1 MTEKLY
7 WNDPF
12 ALSFEATLLAI
23 ASHGGAPSLVLDRTL
38 FYPEGGGQLAD
49 RGALELGGRVLAVK
63 EVQIDDDGTVHHL
76 VEGPLEDLVVGGTV
90 SGRVDRDRRRDF
102 MSQHTGQ
109 HVLSRALI
117 EAAQAETVS
126 SRLGEVGATIDTPLA
141 SLDDSVLAR
150 AEDLVNDLVLEDVVV
165 RTHYPTPEEL
175 AAMPLRRAPKVATG
189 IRIIEVEGFDF
200 TPCGGTHVTRTGQIG
215 PVRITGV
222 ERYKGGTRVSFL
234 AGRRALSDARGKDAI
249 LRDLAKAFTC
259 GAAEV
264 PAAIGKLRADL
275 KARTDGFATA
285 RGELVQLLAESI
297 LAAHPVDPLGTRIFV
312 SREGD
317 DLPTLRALAGAL
329 ARRPD
334 VIAFVASR
342 DPSGDVLLVVERGSA
357 PASST
362 FDCGAWFKKAAA
374 SVGGR
379 GGGRPDRAEGRLPKT
394 ADLATLV
401 TM

>member
-12 ALSFEATLLAI
+12 ALDFEATVLGV
-23 ASHGGAPSLVLDRTL
+23 ASHLGAPSLVLDRTL
-38 FYPEGGGQLAD
+38 FYPEGGGQLGD
-49 RGALELGGRVLAVK
+49 RGVLSIGGREWAVRD
-63 EVQIDDDGTVHHL
+63 VQIDDDGTVHHV
-76 VEGPLEDLVVGGTV
+76 VEGDVAELSAGATV
-90 SGRVDRDRRRDF
+90 AGRVERNRRRDF

-117 EAAQAETVS
+117 EVAKADTVS
-126 SRLGEVGATIDTPLA
+126 SRLGEASSTIDTSIG
-141 SLDDSVLAR
+141 SLDEAVLAR
-150 AEDLVNDLVLEDVVV
+150 AEDLVNDLVLSDVPV

-175 AAMPLRRAPKVATG
+175 AAMPLRRAPKVTTG
-189 IRIIEVEGFDF
+189 IRVVEVEGFDF

-215 PVRITGV
+215 PIRITGV

-234 AGRRALSDARGKDAI
+234 AGRRALVDARGKDAI

-259 GAAEV
+259 GTAEV

-275 KARTDGFATA
+275 KARTDAFANA
-285 RGELVQLLAESI
+285 RGELVQLLSDRTLAE
-297 LAAHPVDPLGTRIFV
+297 HPADPAGTRIFV
-312 SREGD
+312 TREGD

-342 DPSGDVLLVVERGSA
+342 DPSGEVLLVVERGSA
-357 PASST
+357 AP
-362 FDCGAWFKKAAA
+362 FDCGAWFKKATA

-379 GGGRPDRAEGRLPKT
+379 GGGRPDRAEGRLP
-394 ADLATLV
+394 ASVDLAQWV
-401 TM
+401 TS